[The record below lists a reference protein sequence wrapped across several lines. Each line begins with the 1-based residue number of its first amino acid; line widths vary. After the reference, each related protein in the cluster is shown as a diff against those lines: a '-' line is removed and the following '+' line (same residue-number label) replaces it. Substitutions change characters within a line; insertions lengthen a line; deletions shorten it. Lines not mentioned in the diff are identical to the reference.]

1 MSGEISPTLRARLDS
16 DAFARH
22 LGAQI
27 LDVHPGFAR
36 VALDLEPHHQ
46 AMQGVTHGGVVFAL
60 ADVALAVATHAYNRV
75 HLALNLSINYHRA
88 TRPGERLIA
97 EARERHRGGRIC
109 SYEIEVRDGEE
120 GLVASLL
127 AMVYRTREQL
137 VEEDAPVP

>member
-1 MSGEISPTLRARLDS
+1 
-16 DAFARH
+16 
-22 LGAQI
+22 
-27 LDVHPGFAR
+27 
-36 VALDLEPHHQ
+36 
-46 AMQGVTHGGVVFAL
+46 MQGVTHGGVVFAL

-120 GLVASLL
+120 VLVASLL